1 MRLYGIEGK
10 LQPPPS
16 FFLQGLNGK
25 KFAYKG
31 GVFYE
36 EISAEMGEFDEK
48 HESLSYV
55 YELSDEELLEAYD
68 VSAMSEE

>member
-16 FFLQGLNGK
+16 FFLQGLNRK
-25 KFAYKG
+25 QFACEG
-31 GVFYE
+31 GAFYE
-36 EISAEMGEFDEK
+36 EIAAEMEEFEEK
-48 HESLSYV
+48 HESQSYV